1 MQINVDNFIK
11 FVLKS
16 LHFFS
21 RYYLFIDKRMENYH
35 SLNEY
40 KNINNIKLNLK
51 FVVFLRTSIGLL
63 KI

>member
-1 MQINVDNFIK
+1 
-11 FVLKS
+11 
-16 LHFFS
+16 
-21 RYYLFIDKRMENYH
+21 MENYH

-63 KI
+63 NIWQKSLQKVDIKWRVMNSSHNNYNLI